1 MSLTLIQIVLI
12 LAPILL
18 GASIVAY
25 WRLRRHVSNTQ
36 KPVVVFLQ
44 KRWDVLLIVTGG
56 IVLFRGAAISD
67 GVGFVP
73 QLFGFLLS
81 LEFFYIGYATIRVTM
96 SARGLL
102 MGMRYM
108 PWQRFFEIFVAHR
121 AGFGTH
127 FSTKKLSV
135 SRARTGEGRCTE
147 NFGFR
152 YYKIREG
159 RGRGP

>member
-36 KPVVVFLQ
+36 EPVVVFLQ
-44 KRWDVLLIVTGG
+44 KRWNVLLIVMGG

-81 LEFFYIGYATIRVTM
+81 LEFFYIAYATIRVTM

-108 PWQRFFEIFVAHR
+108 PWQRF
-121 AGFGTH
+121 
-127 FSTKKLSV
+127 
-135 SRARTGEGRCTE
+135 SRYVWRTERDLVLISQRKSYR
-147 NFGFR
+147 FR
-152 YYKIREG
+152 VPAQVKPDVQKILDLDILK
-159 RGRGP
+159 